1 MSGWVARRSLVVLL
15 CAVSLGYDATA
26 QFNADSLR
34 RVWSD
39 DTAPDT
45 MRWDALSEL
54 IWQEYMYSDP
64 DSAEQLAMLVFDEAK
79 VSGSKAWQANAMNTL
94 AISFA
99 VRGDLDSAI
108 VLLEKCIPIRS
119 SLGQRSHLAGL
130 QSNLG
135 NMYADQGDLEKAVAA
150 YEESFELAQQ
160 LGDSALM
167 AGNLTNIG
175 IAYQEMGLLG
185 QASENLYRAIAIRE
199 ALNDRTGMA
208 NALGPLA
215 DVRVYLGD
223 TAEALQLRE
232 RAAGIFKERGVDR
245 DLAVELEE
253 MAKLQAA
260 RGDLRQA
267 LDLSTRSLE
276 LLRGIGDVRSISN
289 TSRELGGFL
298 VKAGRVKDAV
308 DLLERSV
315 AIDDS
320 AGYQSL
326 LVHSLS
332 GLAHARMVQGEHGEA
347 EHLFLRSLALSQE
360 LGIVDAQ
367 ATAASGLYGI
377 YKQQGRYQQALAMHE
392 LAQRAEAEINDGS
405 QVRSALRGQF
415 EYTYR
420 SKQAA
425 DSLAFAQERT
435 IQAERLTNA
444 QRTRGFLLGGL
455 VLLLAFGAFAWDRYR
470 TTRRQKAIIEAS
482 ASKLAE
488 LDELKNRFF
497 TNISHEFRTPLT
509 LILGPAERRK
519 KALATTPDKDAE
531 KDTELILQNGH
542 RLLAL
547 IDQILDLNKLEAG
560 KLKSTIVQADAMAV
574 VGHLYRSLYS
584 LAEAKG
590 VTMDMRAEPET
601 FLMDLDREKLTK
613 VVHNLVSNAIK
624 FTPAGGR
631 LDLLLEADERRFRMR
646 FTDTGIGIPPAD
658 LPHVFDRFY
667 QSSRTPDDQMGS
679 GVGLALTQEL
689 VRSLGGSIS
698 VESTLDV
705 GSTFTV
711 ELPVTRNAAVVTVPD
726 QPIAPAVVT
735 QTPVL
740 SENGEVDEADERT
753 LVLVVEDNADMAEH
767 IAQSLGDAF
776 RVAFAENG
784 QLGLE
789 KAVELVPDIVVS
801 DVMMPLKDGFALV
814 AELKADERTS
824 HIPVVLLT
832 ARSQVEDRISGL
844 KRGADDY
851 LSKPFHAEE
860 LQLRVGNLLA
870 LRDRWK
876 ARYAQGVPPEPVA
889 DVDIQPEDAFI
900 QKVREQLETQL
911 DNSAFGAN
919 EIASALGL
927 SRTQFFRKIKAL
939 TGESPANYVRHLRL
953 VKARELLK
961 DPELRISEVAYAVG
975 FSDPQYF
982 SRAYSKAFGAPPS
995 EDRS

>member
-1 MSGWVARRSLVVLL
+1 MSGRCRACALLLVLCWSGFRPEARAQSNADNLRHIWADRSL
-15 CAVSLGYDATA
+15 
-26 QFNADSLR
+26 Q
-34 RVWSD
+34 
-39 DTAPDT
+39 DTV
-45 MRWDALSEL
+45 RWQTFSNL
-54 IWQEYMYSDP
+54 IWEEYMYSKP
-64 DSAEQLAMLVFDEAK
+64 DSAELLAGLLFDEARA
-79 VSGSKAWQANAMNTL
+79 SGSRAWQAHAMNIK
-94 AISFA
+94 AISLA

-108 VLLEKCIPIRS
+108 VLIEQCISIRR
-119 SLGQRSHLAGL
+119 SLGQLSHLAGL

-135 NMYADQGDLEKAVAA
+135 NMYADQGDLDKAIAA
-150 YEESFELAQQ
+150 YEESLDLGRQ
-160 LGDSALM
+160 LGDSVLM
-167 AGNLTNIG
+167 ASNLTNIG
-175 IAYQEMGLLG
+175 IAYQDLGLVG
-185 QASENLYRAIAIRE
+185 KASENLYRAIELRKAM
-199 ALNDRTGMA
+199 NDEGGLA
-208 NALGPLA
+208 KAYAPLA
-215 DVRVYLGD
+215 DVYVFLGD
-223 TAEALQLRE
+223 TA
-232 RAAGIFKERGVDR
+232 G
-245 DLAVELEE
+245 
-253 MAKLQAA
+253 
-260 RGDLRQA
+260 A
-267 LDLSTRSLE
+267 LDLREKAAAIYEKLGDDRSLGVVYE
-276 LLRGIGDVRSISN
+276 SLASTQASIGHIDEAIRLSTLSLDLLTRVGDVRSMSN
-289 TSRELGGFL
+289 SSRGLGLFL
-298 VKAGRVKDAV
+298 LETGRTEEAIMH
-308 DLLERSV
+308 LERSV

-320 AGYQSL
+320 AGYDGL
-326 LVHSLS
+326 LVHALNA
-332 GLAHARMVQGEHGEA
+332 LARGRLAQGRSADA
-347 EHLFLRSLALSQE
+347 EKLYQRALGQATA
-360 LGIVDAQ
+360 LGIVDAKSTAARGLHALYKEQ
-367 ATAASGLYGI
+367 GRFREALAMNELAEETAASI
-377 YKQQGRYQQALAMHE
+377 KDEALV
-392 LAQRAEAEINDGS
+392 RA
-405 QVRSALRGQF
+405 ALRDQYA
-415 EYTYR
+415 YTYR

-470 TTRRQKAIIEAS
+470 TTRKQKAIIEAS

-531 KDTELILQNGH
+531 KDTDLILQNGQ

-631 LDLLLEADERRFRMR
+631 LDLQLEADERRFRMR

-667 QSSRTPDDQMGS
+667 QSSRTPDDQMGT

-689 VRSLGGSIS
+689 VRSLGGRIS

-711 ELPVTRNAAVVTVPD
+711 ELPATRNAAVVTVPD

-767 IAQSLGDAF
+767 IAQSLGDAY

-784 QLGLE
+784 QLGVE
-789 KAVELVPDIVVS
+789 RAVELVPDIVVS

-900 QKVREQLETQL
+900 QKVRELLESQL
-911 DNSAFGAN
+911 DNSELGAN
-919 EIASALGL
+919 EIATALGL

-939 TGESPANYVRHLRL
+939 TGESPANYIRHLRL
-953 VKARELLK
+953 VKAREMLR
-961 DPELRISEVAYAVG
+961 DPAVRVSEVAYSVG
-975 FSDPQYF
+975 FNDPQYF